1 MVTPPA
7 ETTTRNT
14 AGEQGFTLVELVM
27 AVAIISGAFLTILD
41 LRVKALDDAFQYN
54 NQRLVNRLAR
64 QKLDE
69 VAFGLEENTSGNL
82 EVPGKDSVGD
92 WPWSVEI
99 FNESTTDIG
108 PKILRISLTLEYPSV
123 YGNSISSA
131 DSDSNEDLGSVTF
144 TTRMITQE
152 GEALYEYAGQL
163 VDLTSEGSF

>member
-1 MVTPPA
+1 MVTPGAKP
-7 ETTTRNT
+7 TGCNT
-14 AGEQGFTLVELVM
+14 ATEYGFTLVELVM

-82 EVPGKDSVGD
+82 EVPGKDTVGD

-108 PKILRISLTLEYPSV
+108 PRILRINLTLEYPSV
-123 YGNSISSA
+123 YGNSISG
-131 DSDSNEDLGSVTF
+131 SDSNSGDDLESVTF
-144 TTRMITQE
+144 STRVITQE
-152 GEALYEYAGQL
+152 GEALFDYAGQL
-163 VDLTSEGSF
+163 IDMSTEGSF